1 MRYLSPDGSF
11 WEVTLTGKTVHA
23 RWGKGAKV
31 KTRTA
36 PFKTVALAK
45 AELEQLVKKVKSLG
59 YRLEGK
65 PAGVAEAL
73 RANPTDDS
81 PLVVHGDELLAEGD
95 LRGEL
100 AALVTRG
107 LTKELGA
114 FLRANAPALFGAA
127 EEDVH
132 EGSAGDLVW
141 APGFVREVT
150 LTVPST
156 SDADALTALTRRFL
170 SAPVA
175 EFVRELNF
183 GLSYE
188 GWAEAARQ
196 VTKAKHPELVTAL
209 RFDAF
214 DHQGVAFADID
225 AGDFDEVWPRLPE
238 LRELKV
244 VAGAM
249 DPGELV
255 LPELRSFSRLGGGF
269 SARELRA
276 LTRARWPKLERLE
289 LGFSEESGGDVNALL
304 TWLWSQATL
313 KDLALRDLELTQE
326 QVELM
331 LDSDLLPKLRT
342 LDLSDVYV
350 DEAAAEQLRDGAE
363 GLAHLAR
370 FSGPSMYD
378 EDDEPLLSVF
388 DDELENLVD
397 DAFGT

>member
-1 MRYLSPDGSF
+1 MRFVSPDGSF

-23 RWGKGAKV
+23 RWGKGARV

-36 PFKTVALAK
+36 PFKSVALAK
-45 AELEQLVKKVKSLG
+45 AELEQLVKKVKRLG

-73 RANPTDDS
+73 RANPDDDS
-81 PLVVHGDELLAEGD
+81 PLAVHGDELVAEGD

-107 LTKELGA
+107 MTKELGR
-114 FLRANAPALFGAA
+114 FLRANASALFGAA
-127 EEDVH
+127 EGDVH
-132 EGSAGDLVW
+132 EGSAAELIW

-150 LTVPST
+150 IST
-156 SDADALTALTRRFL
+156 ADTTDADELIAVTRRFL

-183 GLSYE
+183 GLSYDS
-188 GWAEAARQ
+188 WAAAARQ
-196 VTKAKHPELVTAL
+196 VTKGKHPELVNAL

-214 DHQGVAFADID
+214 DHQGVVFEDVN

-238 LRELKV
+238 LRVLKIA
-244 VAGAM
+244 AGAM

-255 LPELRSFSRLGGGF
+255 LPELRFFSRLGGGF

-276 LTRARWPKLERLE
+276 ITIARWPKLERLE
-289 LGFSEESGGDVNALL
+289 LGFTEESGGDVNALL
-304 TWLWSQATL
+304 AWAWKTPKLAH
-313 KDLALRDLELTQE
+313 LALRDLELSAE
-326 QVELM
+326 QAELL

-342 LDLSDVYV
+342 LDLSDVVV
-350 DEAAAEQLRDGAE
+350 DENVAEQLRDGAE
-363 GLAHLAR
+363 RLAHLKR
-370 FSGPSMYD
+370 FSSPSLCD
-378 EDDEPLLSVF
+378 EEGDPTMPVF
-388 DDELENLVD
+388 EDELENLVD
-397 DAFGT
+397 DAFGG